1 MSNNGLMPDTGELS
15 WLVRSLKKI
24 MSLCVVVL
32 TGCCKNYVV
41 PEIPMPAADLM
52 TPEPT
57 GSDYLGRVMQNTQS
71 WEGILQ
77 DWLTNSEHSKTT
89 FE

>member
-1 MSNNGLMPDTGELS
+1 MNANRLMPDTGESSL
-15 WLVRSLKKI
+15 LVRKLKI
-24 MSLCVVVL
+24 ILPLCVLVL
-32 TGCCKNYVV
+32 TGCCKNYAT

-57 GSDYLGRVMQNTQS
+57 GSEYLHRVMQNTQS
-71 WEGILQ
+71 WEATLQ

-89 FE
+89 SE